1 MIITAVLSYN
11 IGGGVM
17 KNMKKIGDYLYDE
30 SQALGRGSYGSVY
43 LGINSKTKDKVAVK
57 VVSL

>member
-1 MIITAVLSYN
+1 
-11 IGGGVM
+11 M